1 MKCQVYL
8 TWKKMLISI
17 SAFPYSVQMID
28 AGRKQIMTSGS
39 LDETILI
46 HLWELTGP
54 SILAPHISSA
64 THVIWLSHVLVLS
77 GEWVSLYPQGSEEK
91 SHGEQNSLQDSQA
104 WVWEEAPG
112 LREQEVGKGSSTSPV
127 LQVGRAHDLEG
138 GWMSPLLP
146 SLKESLLL
154 PRFRK
159 HTTCTIFFFGVK
171 YTKHNVTDRKT
182 LRNKKEENLSHFQA
196 ASWRLFTRER
206 RGKFP
211 PSEPVGG
218 KSQSL
223 PRNFKSEQA
232 AFQQEPIFAMS
243 WLPRDVFVLVF
254 NPTLTAR
261 AALST
266 SACSFRPSNPASKGS
281 SRPGPGLW
289 RFSWKSQADGKV
301 QLSLCCL
308 LESV

>member
-91 SHGEQNSLQDSQA
+91 SHGEQNSLWDSQA

-182 LRNKKEENLSHFQA
+182 LRNKK
-196 ASWRLFTRER
+196 R
-206 RGKFP
+206 RKSKPFP
-211 PSEPVGG
+211 GC
-218 KSQSL
+218 L
-223 PRNFKSEQA
+223 
-232 AFQQEPIFAMS
+232 
-243 WLPRDVFVLVF
+243 
-254 NPTLTAR
+254 LTAIYQGKKR
-261 AALST
+261 EVPPFWARWWKITKST
-266 SACSFRPSNPASKGS
+266 QK
-281 SRPGPGLW
+281 L
-289 RFSWKSQADGKV
+289 
-301 QLSLCCL
+301 
-308 LESV
+308 